1 MSRDTQKRIKIL
13 VVDDER
19 DFIDAVRSLL
29 EERGYSIDYANDGIG
44 ALEIVKKDM
53 PDLILLDIVM
63 PNMDGITLLK
73 KLKEKNE
80 TKDIPVIMLTVKDGQ
95 ANRDLG
101 LETGAY
107 EYISKPY
114 DSQVLLRQIRNI
126 LEKTGKLERK
136 ID

>member
-1 MSRDTQKRIKIL
+1 MDKNNQNRIKIL

-19 DFIDAVRSLL
+19 ELIDAIRDLL
-29 EERGYSIDYANDGIG
+29 EERGYSVDYANDGIG
-44 ALEIVKKDM
+44 ALEIVKKDP

-63 PNMDGITLLK
+63 PNMDGIALLK

-101 LETGAY
+101 LATGAY

-126 LEKTGKLERK
+126 LEKTGKLKRK

>member
-13 VVDDER
+13 VVDDEK

-44 ALEIVKKDM
+44 ALEIVKKDI

-95 ANRDLG
+95 ANRNLG

-114 DSQVLLRQIRNI
+114 DSLVLLRQIRNI
-126 LEKTGKLERK
+126 LEKTGKSERK

>member
-1 MSRDTQKRIKIL
+1 MNENNKNKIRIL

-19 DFIDAVRSLL
+19 ELIDAIRDLL
-29 EERGYSIDYANDGIG
+29 EERGYLIDYANDGIG
-44 ALEIVKKDM
+44 ALEIVKKDP

-101 LETGAY
+101 LATGAY

>member
-13 VVDDER
+13 VVDDEK

-44 ALEIVKKDM
+44 ALEIVKKDK
-53 PDLILLDIVM
+53 PDLILLDVVM
-63 PNMDGITLLK
+63 PNMDGMTLLK

-95 ANRDLG
+95 ANRNQG
-101 LETGAY
+101 LVTGAY

-114 DSQVLLRQIRNI
+114 DSLVLLRQIRNI

>member
-13 VVDDER
+13 VVDDEK

-44 ALEIVKKDM
+44 ALEIVKKDI

-73 KLKEKNE
+73 KLKQKNE

-95 ANRDLG
+95 ANRNLG

-114 DSQVLLRQIRNI
+114 DSLVLLRQIRNI

>member
-1 MSRDTQKRIKIL
+1 MNQDTQKKIKIL
-13 VVDDER
+13 IVDDEK

-73 KLKEKNE
+73 KLKQKNE

-95 ANRDLG
+95 TNRNLG
-101 LETGAY
+101 LGTGAY

-114 DSQVLLRQIRNI
+114 DSLVLLRQIRNI